1 MRFLRAIFEHPH
13 LTIACAPQNCFLST
27 GLKNQ
32 DTFEVNSHSSRFSL
46 PLLSHCRRKKSLEK
60 YSAVLVAAAAAAA
73 VVVVAAAAAEE
84 ERVGGVDGGIDLER
98 ELSKKSDST

>member
-13 LTIACAPQNCFLST
+13 LTIAYAPQNCFLST

-32 DTFEVNSHSSRFSL
+32 DTFEVNSHSSRFFL

-60 YSAVLVAAAAAAA
+60 YSAVLV
-73 VVVVAAAAAEE
+73 AAAAEE

>member
-32 DTFEVNSHSSRFSL
+32 DTFEVNSHSSRFFL

-73 VVVVAAAAAEE
+73 VVVVAAAAEE
-84 ERVGGVDGGIDLER
+84 ERVGGVDDGIDLER

>member
-1 MRFLRAIFEHPH
+1 M
-13 LTIACAPQNCFLST
+13 
-27 GLKNQ
+27 
-32 DTFEVNSHSSRFSL
+32 
-46 PLLSHCRRKKSLEK
+46 LSHCRRKKSLEK

-73 VVVVAAAAAEE
+73 VVVVAAAAEE